1 MKNLRGPRSHAEWRE
16 YIEAA
21 AEKYGPKKP
30 ETNWYKP
37 GMFSIYAAKEQK
49 PLQQLR
55 RSLEQ
60 EEEEETKQETEGSK
74 EDDEDL
80 NLAVNLSE
88 SFRDEDQPE
97 DMDVEPWD
105 DHDSLSNL
113 PSDEQM
119 SGPPLIKRAKR
130 NLDFDGGDSKDGKCI
145 V

>member
-30 ETNWYKP
+30 ETNPYKP
-37 GMFSIYAAKEQK
+37 GMFSIYAAQEQK

-55 RSLEQ
+55 RTLEQ
-60 EEEEETKQETEGSK
+60 EEEEETKQEIEGP
-74 EDDEDL
+74 EEWDWET
-80 NLAVNLSE
+80 NGPY
-88 SFRDEDQPE
+88 EDQPE

-105 DHDSLSNL
+105 DDDSLSNL

-130 NLDFDGGDSKDGKCI
+130 KANGDPDFDGGDSKDGKCI